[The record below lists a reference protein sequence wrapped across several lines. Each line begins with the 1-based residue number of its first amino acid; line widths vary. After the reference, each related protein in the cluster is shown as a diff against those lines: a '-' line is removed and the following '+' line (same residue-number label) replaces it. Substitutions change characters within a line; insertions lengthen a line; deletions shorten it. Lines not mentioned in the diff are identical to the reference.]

1 MCSNYTFSDKPVHSG
16 VDTQVQA
23 RIPLGCDENCVCV
36 HPGTVCRLADPWVA
50 IVEPRPKVMS
60 GSGYPLVGFGWRV
73 PVDFPIVL
81 ICTEGAIGWSWWRH
95 VSDPAQS
102 LL

>member
-1 MCSNYTFSDKPVHSG
+1 MQYPFSDKPVHSG

-36 HPGTVCRLADPWVA
+36 HPGTVCRLADSWVA
-50 IVEPRPKVMS
+50 IVEPWPQVMA
-60 GSGYPLVGFGWRV
+60 LDIHWLEV

-81 ICTEGAIGWSWWRH
+81 K
-95 VSDPAQS
+95 VQ
-102 LL
+102 